1 MFKESFTSLSQYPF
15 TKFDLSF
22 KVPVNFE
29 SEMLVVKTKDLL
41 KNNENDIYIFDDFI
55 KEKNRNIGI
64 RIITRSYDKT
74 YSEIE
79 VSELLVNISE
89 VLENTF
95 NIKLNQKG

>member
-1 MFKESFTSLSQYPF
+1 MFI
-15 TKFDLSF
+15 KF
-22 KVPVNFE
+22 E
-29 SEMLVVKTKDLL
+29 
-41 KNNENDIYIFDDFI
+41 DFI
-55 KEKNRNIGI
+55 NEKNRNIGI

-79 VSELLVNISE
+79 VNELLVNISE

>member
-1 MFKESFTSLSQYPF
+1 LLEEKGKNTTEVWHSIRERDGSVQHLDFLS
-15 TKFDLSF
+15 
-22 KVPVNFE
+22 
-29 SEMLVVKTKDLL
+29 
-41 KNNENDIYIFDDFI
+41 EN
-55 KEKNRNIGI
+55 EKNVF
-64 RIITRSYDKT
+64 KT